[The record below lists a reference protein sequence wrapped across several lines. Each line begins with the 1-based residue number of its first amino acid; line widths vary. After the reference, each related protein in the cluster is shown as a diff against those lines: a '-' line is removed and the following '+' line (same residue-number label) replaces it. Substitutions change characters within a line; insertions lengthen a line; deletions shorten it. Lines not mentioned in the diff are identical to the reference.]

1 MATNEPT
8 LLSMLLRPQSAV
20 QSSQTRADASRD
32 AQLFSESLN
41 TAYRDQRTSR
51 PDTSE
56 HSSTRS
62 DAQLRDEPSN
72 QRLPANDDRAA
83 TRLDERARVNERAS
97 ESAHTHA
104 SRGDSQDRL
113 TARQREALDRLE
125 PEQRE
130 AVEALPLAKQA
141 DVLNELAD
149 SVESGLSDDSLT
161 AILERLDPQLREQL
175 VALMQSL
182 TDQAATGADTET
194 LLAQVEQASEA
205 GQIPP
210 ELAAWLSDQ
219 LKAGA
224 KTAAQGSE
232 SLVGRLEAV
241 QASLK
246 HALASVSSAVVGSQ
260 SALGASVSKEG
271 SAALG
276 LTESLLSPSANGQP
290 PAFAKDML
298 MSLDGQREQGALLD
312 TAKLHNLLAGRGES
326 VERPTAGSITAL
338 TESLGLAS
346 KTAATAAAPRMA
358 AQVLPGFNQN
368 GWGDAVGQKV
378 LWMAKQNITS
388 ADMRLDPPDLGTIH
402 VRVSIQNDQAHVSF
416 TSAQPVVR
424 EALDQHS
431 ARLRE
436 MLTEQGMTSVDVD
449 VSDERSFA
457 EADPRASDEDGS
469 RGSNGWAAG
478 GTDGDAEDDLSSPD
492 SLTQLGTVSLIDHYA

>member
-20 QSSQTRADASRD
+20 QSTQTRADASRD

-51 PDTSE
+51 P
-56 HSSTRS
+56 
-62 DAQLRDEPSN
+62 EPRADNNS
-72 QRLPANDDRAA
+72 QRLPANDDRHTAA
-83 TRLDERARVNERAS
+83 LDSRARANERAS
-97 ESAHTHA
+97 ELSDARTA
-104 SRGDSQDRL
+104 RSESQDRL
-113 TARQREALDRLE
+113 NARQREALDRLE

-130 AVEALPLAKQA
+130 VVEALPLARQA
-141 DVLNELAD
+141 EVLDKLAD
-149 SVESGLSDDSLT
+149 RADSGLSDESLS
-161 AILERLDPQLREQL
+161 AIVEQLDPQLREQL

-182 TDQAATGADTET
+182 TDQAAAGADPES

-224 KTAAQGSE
+224 KTAGQSAE
-232 SLVGRLEAV
+232 SLAGRLDAV

-246 HALASVSSAVVGSQ
+246 QALAAVNATAGQ
-260 SALGASVSKEG
+260 AAGASIHKDSG
-271 SAALG
+271 AGLG
-276 LTESLLSPSANGQP
+276 LAEQIQTQTQPMNGQP
-290 PAFAKDML
+290 AFGKETL
-298 MSLDGQREQGALLD
+298 LSLDGQREQGALLE
-312 TAKLHNLLAGRGES
+312 TAKLHNLLAGRAES

-338 TESLGLAS
+338 TESLGLANR
-346 KTAATAAAPRMA
+346 AIATPAAPRVA
-358 AQVLPGFNQN
+358 SQVLPGFNQN

-388 ADMRLDPPDLGTIH
+388 ADLRLDPPDLGTIH

-416 TSAQPVVR
+416 SSAQPVVR

-436 MLTEQGMTSVDVD
+436 MLTEQGMTNVDVD
-449 VSDERSFA
+449 VSDQRSFA
-457 EADPRASDEDGS
+457 DSDSRAGGEEGSRHSGGSLAGNADELEDG
-469 RGSNGWAAG
+469 
-478 GTDGDAEDDLSSPD
+478 ELSLND
-492 SLTQLGTVSLIDHYA
+492 SVTQLGAVSLIDHYA